1 MMEQYTGDFLA
12 AIEGLQTLLGARGHV
27 WPITTERA
35 SICAQY
41 ADGTMGRGEVEVDA
55 GQVSGRTVERLW
67 LDPPALIHPQV
78 AETIKSLDAIIIGPG
93 SFFTSLLP
101 IFLVDGCREAI
112 AEVRGPVI
120 HVANL
125 LTEGRGMASFT
136 AADAVA
142 QLSHAIGRPVDSV
155 VFNVVPPS
163 EAVLW
168 QYAREDKHPLQL
180 GKLPAG
186 CEVVE
191 GGFWRGA
198 IARHDRSRLRAA
210 VWALLAA
217 KLVS

>member
-1 MMEQYTGDFLA
+1 
-12 AIEGLQTLLGARGHV
+12 
-27 WPITTERA
+27 
-35 SICAQY
+35 
-41 ADGTMGRGEVEVDA
+41 
-55 GQVSGRTVERLW
+55 
-67 LDPPALIHPQV
+67 
-78 AETIKSLDAIIIGPG
+78 
-93 SFFTSLLP
+93 
-101 IFLVDGCREAI
+101 
-112 AEVRGPVI
+112 
-120 HVANL
+120 
-125 LTEGRGMASFT
+125 MASFT

-180 GKLPAG
+180 GTLPAG

-191 GGFWRGA
+191 GGFWCGA